1 MEITKKGIMA
11 QTPEE
16 LNALMQAEQVRINEA
31 EKARVERDKRIKDGV
46 EIVAAPQSVAPT
58 KRLSTE
64 ETVFPFIGE
73 QKILHMNQIRGT
85 VILEGYYTI
94 DDLKKYISLME
105 KYA

>member
-1 MEITKKGIMA
+1 MEITKKGVMA

-16 LNALMQAEQVRINEA
+16 LNALMRAEQARINEA

-46 EIVAAPQSVAPT
+46 EIVGPSCSVGPLIAGQGISADSYT
-58 KRLSTE
+58 AKVE
-64 ETVFPFIGE
+64 VV
-73 QKILHMNQIRGT
+73 RGT